1 MSSNVP
7 NTIKRDSKESSM
19 ESKGREM
26 LASTFKTMLKKNN
39 FAVARDC
46 GHRENEFYN
55 EKKHAPASNKGYLL
69 LLVFATDLP
78 NETVTLPVLLLEA
91 SGLLRTFCM

>member
-7 NTIKRDSKESSM
+7 NTIQRDSKESSM
-19 ESKGREM
+19 KSKRREM
-26 LASTFKTMLKKNN
+26 LASTFKTMLKRNN
-39 FAVARDC
+39 FAFARDC

>member
-39 FAVARDC
+39 FAFARDC

>member
-1 MSSNVP
+1 
-7 NTIKRDSKESSM
+7 M

-39 FAVARDC
+39 FAFARDC

-55 EKKHAPASNKGYLL
+55 EKKHVPASNKGYLL

-91 SGLLRTFCM
+91 SGLLPTFCM

>member
-39 FAVARDC
+39 FAFARDC

-55 EKKHAPASNKGYLL
+55 EKK
-69 LLVFATDLP
+69 T
-78 NETVTLPVLLLEA
+78 
-91 SGLLRTFCM
+91 RTCF

>member
-7 NTIKRDSKESSM
+7 NTIKRDSKKSSM

-39 FAVARDC
+39 FAFARDC

>member
-39 FAVARDC
+39 FAFARDC

-55 EKKHAPASNKGYLL
+55 EKKYAPASNKGYLL

>member
-1 MSSNVP
+1 
-7 NTIKRDSKESSM
+7 M

-26 LASTFKTMLKKNN
+26 LASTFKTMLKKNS
-39 FAVARDC
+39 FAFARDC